1 MKIEILYLDK
11 FKFEFEEKLFTIY
24 LERLKKISKNQFSQ
38 VNALKISHKKLS
50 ERLLRNRK
58 NEIIIILDER
68 GDNLTTHGFK
78 DLILKSGTMDKVFII
93 GSTDGFDKN
102 ILKISDRVISL
113 SRMTLTHSFAAIILL
128 EQIYRSVTI
137 EVNHPYHRN

>member
-24 LERLKKISKNQFSQ
+24 LERLVKISKNQFSQ
-38 VNALKISHKKLS
+38 INAFKISRKKLS

-78 DLILKSGTMDKVFII
+78 DLILKSGTRDKVFII
-93 GSTDGFDKN
+93 GSTVKRE
-102 ILKISDRVISL
+102 L
-113 SRMTLTHSFAAIILL
+113 
-128 EQIYRSVTI
+128 
-137 EVNHPYHRN
+137 

>member
-38 VNALKISHKKLS
+38 INAFKISHKKLS

-78 DLILKSGTMDKVFII
+78 DLILKSETRDKVFII

-102 ILKISDRVISL
+102 ILKMSDRVISL

>member
-38 VNALKISHKKLS
+38 INTLKISHKKLS

-78 DLILKSGTMDKVFII
+78 DLILKSETRDKVFII

-102 ILKISDRVISL
+102 ILKMSDRVISL

>member
-1 MKIEILYLDK
+1 MKMEILYLDK

-38 VNALKISHKKLS
+38 INTLKISDKKLS

-78 DLILKSGTMDKVFII
+78 AVSY
-93 GSTDGFDKN
+93 
-102 ILKISDRVISL
+102 
-113 SRMTLTHSFAAIILL
+113 THLRA
-128 EQIYRSVTI
+128 
-137 EVNHPYHRN
+137 H

>member
-38 VNALKISHKKLS
+38 INTLKISHKKLS
-50 ERLLRNRK
+50 ERLLHNRK

-78 DLILKSGTMDKVFII
+78 DLILKSETRDKVFII

-102 ILKISDRVISL
+102 ILKMSDRVISL